1 VGSWV
6 EVGGGSAAMAGWRQS
21 LAMGAEGEERLAI
34 YLFMKTYLPCQRA
47 YPYQLLHSYHHD
59 VTIIMRNILLESH
72 MLI

>member
-1 VGSWV
+1 
-6 EVGGGSAAMAGWRQS
+6 
-21 LAMGAEGEERLAI
+21 MGAEGEERLAI